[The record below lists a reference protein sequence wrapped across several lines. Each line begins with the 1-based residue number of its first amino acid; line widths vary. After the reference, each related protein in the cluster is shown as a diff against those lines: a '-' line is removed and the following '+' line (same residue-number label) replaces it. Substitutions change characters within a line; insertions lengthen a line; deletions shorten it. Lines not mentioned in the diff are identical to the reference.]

1 MLPDPDSFRRVMGHF
16 VTGVSVVTTFRADE
30 PERPYGI
37 TVNALTSVSL
47 EPPLVMV
54 AIGHG
59 RRIEPHIRATG
70 RYAVNILAADQQR
83 LADCFAGAAVEP
95 DREAFCGAE
104 WVPGS
109 TGLPLLRG
117 AIAYLECTTVRVI
130 SVGDHDLHIG
140 RVDRLA
146 TAPDHAPP
154 LLYYRRR
161 YVRIEQAT
169 ETPPEGRP

>member
-1 MLPDPDSFRRVMGHF
+1 MLPDPDTFRQVMGHF
-16 VTGVSVVTTFRADE
+16 VTGVSVVTTYRDDGSG
-30 PERPYGI
+30 RPYGI

-47 EPPLVMV
+47 EPPLVMI

-59 RRIEPHIRATG
+59 RRIEPHLRATG
-70 RYAVNILAADQQR
+70 RFAVSVLGVGQQR
-83 LADCFAGAAVEP
+83 LADCFAGADLVP

-104 WVPGS
+104 WSPGP
-109 TGLPLLRG
+109 TGLPLLAG
-117 AIAYLECTTVRVI
+117 AIAYLECTTVQVVT
-130 SVGDHDLHIG
+130 VGDHDLHIG
-140 RVDRLA
+140 RVDDLA
-146 TAPDHAPP
+146 TVPDHGPP

>member
-1 MLPDPDSFRRVMGHF
+1 MLPDQETFRRVMGHF
-16 VTGVSVVTTFRADE
+16 VTGVSVVTTYRADR
-30 PERPYGI
+30 PTDPYGI

-47 EPPLVMV
+47 EPPLVMI

-59 RRIEPHIRATG
+59 RRIEPHLRATN
-70 RYAVNILAADQQR
+70 RFAVNILSVHQQR
-83 LADCFAGAAVEP
+83 LADCFAGAELQP
-95 DREAFCGAE
+95 DREAFCGAA
-104 WVPGS
+104 WRRGP
-109 TGLPLLRG
+109 TGLPLLDG
-117 AIAYLECTTVRVI
+117 AIAYLECSTVQVV

-140 RVDRLA
+140 RVDDLA
-146 TAPDHAPP
+146 TRPDHAPP

>member
-1 MLPDPDSFRRVMGHF
+1 MLPDPETFRRVMGHF
-16 VTGVSVVTTFRADE
+16 VTGVSVVTTYRADRPDE
-30 PERPYGI
+30 PYGI

-47 EPPLVMV
+47 EPPLVMI

-59 RRIEPHIRATG
+59 RRIEPHLRATG
-70 RYAVNILAADQQR
+70 RFAVNILSADQQR
-83 LADCFAGAAVEP
+83 LADCFAGADVQP
-95 DREAFCGAE
+95 DREAFCGTE
-104 WVPGS
+104 WRAGP
-109 TGLPLLRG
+109 TGLPLLDG
-117 AIAYLECTTVRVI
+117 VVAHLECTTVQVV

-140 RVDRLA
+140 RVDHLA
-146 TAPDHAPP
+146 TVPDHAPP